1 MRARTHLE
9 TCWQFLTWE
18 SRISWILMI
27 LFVLS
32 EFEIFKILMFQIIW
46 NLAILSIWVDSKIWT
61 KAGSWNF
68 EFKKFPQS
76 LQIFNLTS
84 FKVNIAQ
91 TNIGYIPP
99 LPKSIMALNISFN
112 PIYDFDQ
119 GLDLTNYIHRKQPEG
134 NRSTH
139 SVIEKKMHLWL
150 NRWKIIILLF
160 W

>member
-1 MRARTHLE
+1 
-9 TCWQFLTWE
+9 
-18 SRISWILMI
+18 MI
-27 LFVLS
+27 LFALN

-46 NLAILSIWVDSKIWT
+46 NLAILLIWVDSKIWT

-68 EFKKFPQS
+68 EFNN
-76 LQIFNLTS
+76 FNNCFKS
-84 FKVNIAQ
+84 VIWPYFKVNIAQ

-119 GLDLTNYIHRKQPEG
+119 GVDLTNSIHRKQPEG

-139 SVIEKKMHLWL
+139 SVIEK
-150 NRWKIIILLF
+150 RCISDSIVGR
-160 W
+160 

>member
-1 MRARTHLE
+1 MEEGFHLSCSIQSILLLP
-9 TCWQFLTWE
+9 TSLKDGTKIAPVIIRLSDIFYYTIPE
-18 SRISWILMI
+18 SQKS
-27 LFVLS
+27 
-32 EFEIFKILMFQIIW
+32 
-46 NLAILSIWVDSKIWT
+46 
-61 KAGSWNF
+61 NF

-119 GLDLTNYIHRKQPEG
+119 GLDLTNSIHQMQPEG
-134 NRSTH
+134 DRSTH
-139 SVIEKKMHLWL
+139 SVIEKKMHL
-150 NRWKIIILLF
+150 
-160 W
+160 

>member
-119 GLDLTNYIHRKQPEG
+119 GLDLTNSIHQKQHEG
-134 NRSTH
+134 NRRTH
-139 SVIEKKMHLWL
+139 SVIEKKMHL
-150 NRWKIIILLF
+150 
-160 W
+160 